1 MPVLGAVCGASV
13 QGGAEGGA
21 GGAGGAVAEEE
32 AARADVVECRR
43 RGKGQECGEG
53 GEKGWV
59 PEREADRCARDGGEA
74 RENRR
79 SVSLTNLRVTE
90 KRCHDFMYGRGKS
103 FEDH

>member
-1 MPVLGAVCGASV
+1 M
-13 QGGAEGGA
+13 
-21 GGAGGAVAEEE
+21 AEEE

-43 RGKGQECGEG
+43 RGKGQEGGEG

-90 KRCHDFMYGRGKS
+90 KRRHMCFCILCMDGKES
-103 FEDH
+103 LSLP